1 MTTEELYREFETLTV
16 EMVVEEKHDILE
28 CAAMMM
34 AQAMRIYKTALT
46 PDDYESMIKAVLE
59 SSDGITEMEP
69 PTLQ

>member
-1 MTTEELYREFETLTV
+1 
-16 EMVVEEKHDILE
+16 
-28 CAAMMM
+28 M

-59 SSDGITEMEP
+59 SSDDITEMEP

>member
-1 MTTEELYREFETLTV
+1 MTTEELYRQFETLTV
-16 EMVVEEKHDILE
+16 DMVVKEKHDILE

-59 SSDGITEMEP
+59 SSDDITEIEP